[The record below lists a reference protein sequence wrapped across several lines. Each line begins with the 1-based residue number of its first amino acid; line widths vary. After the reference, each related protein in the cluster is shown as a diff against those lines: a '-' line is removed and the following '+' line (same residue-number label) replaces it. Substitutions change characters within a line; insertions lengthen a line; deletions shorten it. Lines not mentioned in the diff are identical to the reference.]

1 MIVALV
7 VGAVFD
13 LLHQKER
20 QRQKKSVST
29 EAMFFS
35 VSIFAKASLLNFHHD
50 TSNIFL
56 TPFFFKFFNLL
67 LQIIYSFL

>member
-20 QRQKKSVST
+20 QRKKKSVSA
-29 EAMFFS
+29 EAVFFS
-35 VSIFAKASLLNFHHD
+35 VFIFAKVSLLNFHHGA
-50 TSNIFL
+50 SRIFL
-56 TPFFFKFFNLL
+56 TPFFKFFNT
-67 LQIIYSFL
+67 IS

>member
-20 QRQKKSVST
+20 QRKKSVST
-29 EAMFFS
+29 EAKFFS
-35 VSIFAKASLLNFHHD
+35 VSIFAKDSL
-50 TSNIFL
+50 
-56 TPFFFKFFNLL
+56 
-67 LQIIYSFL
+67 